1 MIGSASASLDLFY
14 MVLYTCTVHADVIA
28 KQGPNKQCLWLVGL
42 TFEQMVSHFHLTICF
57 EVLVA

>member
-42 TFEQMVSHFHLTICF
+42 TFEQMVAHFHLATCF